1 MSYLVQVIKCGKIG
15 LIERRYVM
23 EIFNSRA
30 LTQKQ
35 RFNRALLLGIPL
47 SLILAVVFG
56 YIHRFIPSSIL
67 LVLMS
72 YLIAMALQKL
82 GRGVQKRFSI
92 LGVVLVSFAILIAD
106 VVYFY
111 GVGSLLDFEAYLTT
125 IQLVVQDDFSSILG
139 LVYRVAGIYI
149 AYTYS
154 RII

>member
-1 MSYLVQVIKCGKIG
+1 
-15 LIERRYVM
+15 
-23 EIFNSRA
+23 
-30 LTQKQ
+30 
-35 RFNRALLLGIPL
+35 
-47 SLILAVVFG
+47 
-56 YIHRFIPSSIL
+56 
-67 LVLMS
+67 MS

-92 LGVVLVSFAILIAD
+92 LGVVLVSFAIVIAD